1 MAVPDTLKFDAEEP
15 LFCDLRNRGIA
26 PGNSAKRGTC
36 IALRTAKSESR
47 RSNDR

>member
-26 PGNSAKRGTC
+26 PGNSANTWHVHC
-36 IALRTAKSESR
+36 SEHR
-47 RSNDR
+47 QK